1 MNIHLVIQRTFSG
14 LTTEYGNDDNSIK
27 QLDSNLFFTDERS
40 TVSQLTDAPIFSL
53 ARNEQWI
60 CYSVIRKTLDRE
72 RRSGFYAV
80 RLLVRASHYL
90 TNIKKC
96 LEAIANK
103 YAQDIEN
110 KTPVLDYSS
119 LLKQIDEKAVKEKE
133 TSYTVVKDS
142 TKKTNFY
149 YIDTAV
155 SSESIEN
162 LFNKDKRSELIEKL
176 YIFTKEVRNEYL
188 EQFQLKPI
196 AQIGLGVQEW
206 QINDPDHDIQGLW
219 VAQNSIARDSKA
231 VLAIE
236 GSQLSFQLPNQEK
249 RILTGDTL
257 TVRKVTI
264 NDPEEAISSVKI
276 NNYAIKG
283 KGTFNL
289 YGLASDTFYYTFKN
303 GEERQV
309 PNDQNEITT
318 RKLTVKN
325 PDGVLAHFWIG
336 GKEIPIPSKKEFKV
350 YGLISEQWQYSC
362 THENGKKEI
371 KKAEK
376 ELVVKQPPK
385 EKPKPVANTGEDK
398 EVAWEEVII
407 FSLLFLLLG
416 CIVGYLY
423 NDYSYDAKTEILDN
437 ELKKLEN
444 ELKKLE
450 NEVNKNEKGKAA
462 PEKVSNTN
470 SSAYIVTTDTQSA
483 TITLT
488 IK

>member
-40 TVSQLTDAPIFSL
+40 TVSQLTDASIFSL

-80 RLLVRASHYL
+80 RLLVPASHYL

-96 LEAIANK
+96 LEAVANK

-119 LLKQIDEKAVKEKE
+119 LLRQIDEKAIKEKE
-133 TSYTVVKDS
+133 NLYAVVNDS
-142 TKKTNFY
+142 AKRTKY
-149 YIDTAV
+149 YHIDTAV
-155 SSESIEN
+155 SSESIES
-162 LFNKDKRSELIEKL
+162 LFNNDKRSELIEKL

-196 AQIGLGVQEW
+196 AQIRFQEW
-206 QINDPDHDIQGLW
+206 QIDDPHHYIRGLW
-219 VAQNSIARDSKA
+219 VAQNSIARNSKA
-231 VLAIE
+231 VLTIE
-236 GSQLSFQLPNQEK
+236 GKQLSFQLPNQEK
-249 RILTGDTL
+249 RILMGNTL

-264 NDPEEAISSVKI
+264 NDPEEVISSVRV

-283 KGTFNL
+283 KGIFYL
-289 YGLASDTFYYTFKN
+289 YGLASDTFYYTLKN

-309 PNDQNEITT
+309 PNDQNELTT

-325 PDGVLAHFWIG
+325 PDGALAHFWID
-336 GKEIPIPSKKEFKV
+336 GKERPIPSKKEFKV
-350 YGLISEQWQYSC
+350 YGLVSEQWQYSC
-362 THENGKKEI
+362 TYEKDKKEI
-371 KKAEK
+371 DKAEK
-376 ELVVKQPPK
+376 ELVVKLPPK
-385 EKPKPVANTGEDK
+385 EKPKPAPNTGEDK
-398 EVAWEEVII
+398 EFSWEEVII

-416 CIVGYLY
+416 GIAGYFY
-423 NDYSYDAKTEILDN
+423 NNYRYNAKTEILDN
-437 ELKKLEN
+437 EKKEIN
-444 ELKKLE
+444 DK
-450 NEVNKNEKGKAA
+450 VNKSNGKITFL
-462 PEKVSNTN
+462 KSISGTK
-470 SSAYIVTTDTQSA
+470 SITTDTQSA
-483 TITLT
+483 TTNST
-488 IK
+488 K

>member
-53 ARNEQWI
+53 AKNEQWT

-80 RLLVRASHYL
+80 RLLVPASHYL

-96 LEAIANK
+96 LEAVANK

-110 KTPVLDYSS
+110 KTSVLDYSS
-119 LLKQIDEKAVKEKE
+119 LLRQIDEKAVKEKE
-133 TSYTVVKDS
+133 NSYAIVNDS
-142 TKKTNFY
+142 AKRTKY
-149 YIDTAV
+149 YHIDTAV
-155 SSESIEN
+155 SSESIES
-162 LFNKDKRSELIEKL
+162 LFNNDKRSELIEKL

-196 AQIGLGVQEW
+196 AQIGFQEW
-206 QINDPDHDIQGLW
+206 KIDDPHHYIQGLW
-219 VAQNSIARDSKA
+219 VAQNSIARNSKV

-249 RILTGDTL
+249 RILTGNTL

-264 NDPEEAISSVKI
+264 NDPGEAISSVKV
-276 NNYAIKG
+276 NNYVIKG
-283 KGTFNL
+283 KGIFSL
-289 YGLASDTFYYTFKN
+289 YGLDSDTFYYTLKN

-309 PNDQNEITT
+309 LNDQNELTT

-325 PDGVLAHFWIG
+325 PDGALTHFWID
-336 GKEIPIPSKKEFKV
+336 GKERPIPSKKEYKE

-362 THENGKKEI
+362 NYENGKKEI
-371 KKAEK
+371 DKAKK

-385 EKPKPVANTGEDK
+385 EKPKSAQSTGGNE
-398 EVAWEEVII
+398 EISWEEVII
-407 FSLLFLLLG
+407 FGSLFLLLG
-416 CIVGYLY
+416 GIAGYFY
-423 NDYSYDAKTEILDN
+423 NNYRYKALDN

-444 ELKKLE
+444 G
-450 NEVNKNEKGKAA
+450 VNKNENGKAT

-470 SSAYIVTTDTQSA
+470 SSTYTVTTDTQSV
-483 TITLT
+483 TQNP
-488 IK
+488 

>member
-53 ARNEQWI
+53 AKNEQWT
-60 CYSVIRKTLDRE
+60 CYSLIRKTLDRE

-80 RLLVRASHYL
+80 RLLVPAQYTL

-96 LEAIANK
+96 LEAVANK

-119 LLKQIDEKAVKEKE
+119 LLRQIEEKAVKEKE
-133 TSYTVVKDS
+133 NLYVVVNDS
-142 TKKTNFY
+142 AKRTKY
-149 YIDTAV
+149 YHIDTAV

-162 LFNKDKRSELIEKL
+162 LFNNDKRSELIEKL

-196 AQIGLGVQEW
+196 AQIRFQEW
-206 QINDPDHDIQGLW
+206 HINDPHHYIKGLW
-219 VAQNSIARDSKA
+219 VAQNSIARNSRA

-236 GSQLSFQLPNQEK
+236 GSQLSFQLRNQEK
-249 RILTGDTL
+249 RILTGNTL

-264 NDPEEAISSVKI
+264 NDPEEAISSVKV
-276 NNYAIKG
+276 NNCVIKG
-283 KGTFNL
+283 KGIFSL
-289 YGLASDTFYYTFKN
+289 YGLDSDTFYYTLKN

-309 PNDQNEITT
+309 LNDQNELTT

-325 PDGVLAHFWIG
+325 PDGALTHFWID
-336 GKEIPIPSKKEFKV
+336 GKERPIPSKKEFKV

-362 THENGKKEI
+362 TYEKDKKEI
-371 KKAEK
+371 DKAEK
-376 ELVVKQPPK
+376 ELVVKLPPK
-385 EKPKPVANTGEDK
+385 EKPKPAPNTGEDK
-398 EVAWEEVII
+398 EVSWEEVII

-416 CIVGYLY
+416 GIAGYFY
-423 NDYSYDAKTEILDN
+423 NNYRYNAKTEILDN
-437 ELKKLEN
+437 EKKEIN
-444 ELKKLE
+444 DK
-450 NEVNKNEKGKAA
+450 VNK
-462 PEKVSNTN
+462 SNGEIT
-470 SSAYIVTTDTQSA
+470 SLKSISGTKSITTDTQSA
-483 TITLT
+483 TTNPT
-488 IK
+488 K

>member
-53 ARNEQWI
+53 ARNEQWT

-72 RRSGFYAV
+72 RRAGFYAV
-80 RLLVRASHYL
+80 RLLVPASHYL

-96 LEAIANK
+96 LEAVANK

-110 KTPVLDYSS
+110 KTSVLDYSS
-119 LLKQIDEKAVKEKE
+119 LLRQIDEKAVKEKE
-133 TSYTVVKDS
+133 TPYTVVKDS

-155 SSESIEN
+155 SSESIEK
-162 LFNKDKRSELIEKL
+162 LFNDDKRSELIEKL

-188 EQFQLKPI
+188 EQFQLKHI
-196 AQIGLGVQEW
+196 AQIGFQEW
-206 QINDPDHDIQGLW
+206 KIDDPDHYIKGLW
-219 VAQNSIARDSKA
+219 VAQNPIARNSRA

-249 RILTGDTL
+249 RILTGNTL

-264 NDPEEAISSVKI
+264 NDPEEAISSVRV

-283 KGTFNL
+283 KDL
-289 YGLASDTFYYTFKN
+289 YGLDSDTFYYTFKN

-309 PNDQNEITT
+309 LNDQNELTT

-325 PDGVLAHFWIG
+325 PDGALAHFWVDD
-336 GKEIPIPSKKEFKV
+336 KERPIPSKKEFKV
-350 YGLISEQWQYSC
+350 YGLTSERWQYSC
-362 THENGKKEI
+362 NYENGKKEI
-371 KKAEK
+371 DKTEK

-385 EKPKPVANTGEDK
+385 EKPKPAQSTGGNE
-398 EVAWEEVII
+398 EISWEEVII

-416 CIVGYLY
+416 GMSGYFY
-423 NDYSYDAKTEILDN
+423 NNYRYNAKTEILDN
-437 ELKKLEN
+437 EKKEIN
-444 ELKKLE
+444 DK
-450 NEVNKNEKGKAA
+450 VNKSNGKITFL
-462 PEKVSNTN
+462 KSISGTK
-470 SSAYIVTTDTQSA
+470 SITTDTQSA
-483 TITLT
+483 TTNST
-488 IK
+488 K

>member
-53 ARNEQWI
+53 AKNEQWT
-60 CYSVIRKTLDRE
+60 CYSLIRKTLDRE

-80 RLLVRASHYL
+80 RLLVPAQYTL

-96 LEAIANK
+96 LEAVANK

-119 LLKQIDEKAVKEKE
+119 LLRQIDEKAVKEKE
-133 TSYTVVKDS
+133 NLYAVVNDS
-142 TKKTNFY
+142 TKRTKY
-149 YIDTAV
+149 YRIDTAV

-162 LFNKDKRSELIEKL
+162 LFNNDKRSELIEKL

-196 AQIGLGVQEW
+196 AQIRFQEW
-206 QINDPDHDIQGLW
+206 HINDPQHYIQGLW
-219 VAQNSIARDSKA
+219 VAQNPIAGNSK
-231 VLAIE
+231 VILAIE
-236 GSQLSFQLPNQEK
+236 GKQLSFQLRNQEK
-249 RILTGDTL
+249 RILMGNTL

-264 NDPEEAISSVKI
+264 NDPEEAISSVRV

-283 KGTFNL
+283 KGTFYL
-289 YGLASDTFYYTFKN
+289 YGLASDTFYYTLKN
-303 GEERQV
+303 AEERQV
-309 PNDQNEITT
+309 LNDQNELTT

-325 PDGVLAHFWIG
+325 PDGALTHFWID
-336 GKEIPIPSKKEFKV
+336 GKERPIPSKKEFKV

-362 THENGKKEI
+362 TYEKDKKEI
-371 KKAEK
+371 DKAEK
-376 ELVVKQPPK
+376 ELLVKLPPK
-385 EKPKPVANTGEDK
+385 EKPKPALNTGEDK
-398 EVAWEEVII
+398 KVSWEEVII

-416 CIVGYLY
+416 VIAGYFY
-423 NDYSYDAKTEILDN
+423 NNYRYNAKTEILDN
-437 ELKKLEN
+437 EKKEIN
-444 ELKKLE
+444 DK
-450 NEVNKNEKGKAA
+450 VNK
-462 PEKVSNTN
+462 SNGEIT
-470 SSAYIVTTDTQSA
+470 SLKSISGTKSITTDTQSA
-483 TITLT
+483 TTNPT
-488 IK
+488 K

>member
-53 ARNEQWI
+53 AKNEQWT
-60 CYSVIRKTLDRE
+60 CYSLIRKTLDRE

-80 RLLVRASHYL
+80 RLLVPAQYTL

-96 LEAIANK
+96 LEAVANK

-110 KTPVLDYSS
+110 KTPMLDYSS
-119 LLKQIDEKAVKEKE
+119 LLRQIEEKAVKEKE
-133 TSYTVVKDS
+133 NLYAVVNDS
-142 TKKTNFY
+142 TKRTKY
-149 YIDTAV
+149 YHIDTAV

-162 LFNKDKRSELIEKL
+162 LFNNDKRSELIEKL

-196 AQIGLGVQEW
+196 AQIGFQEW
-206 QINDPDHDIQGLW
+206 KIDDPDHYIEGLW
-219 VAQNSIARDSKA
+219 VAQSPIARNSRA

-236 GSQLSFQLPNQEK
+236 GSQLSFQLRNQEK
-249 RILTGDTL
+249 RILTGNTL

-264 NDPEEAISSVKI
+264 NDPEEAISSVKV
-276 NNYAIKG
+276 NNCVIKG
-283 KGTFNL
+283 KGIFSL
-289 YGLASDTFYYTFKN
+289 YGLDSDTFYYTLKN

-309 PNDQNEITT
+309 LNELTT

-325 PDGVLAHFWIG
+325 PDGALTHFWID
-336 GKEIPIPSKKEFKV
+336 GKERPIPSKKEFKV

-362 THENGKKEI
+362 TYEKDKKEI
-371 KKAEK
+371 DKAEK
-376 ELVVKQPPK
+376 ELVVKLPPK
-385 EKPKPVANTGEDK
+385 EKPKPAPNTGEDK
-398 EVAWEEVII
+398 EVSWEEVII

-416 CIVGYLY
+416 GIAGYFY
-423 NDYSYDAKTEILDN
+423 NNYRYNAKTEILDN
-437 ELKKLEN
+437 EKKEIN
-444 ELKKLE
+444 DK
-450 NEVNKNEKGKAA
+450 VNK
-462 PEKVSNTN
+462 SNGEIT
-470 SSAYIVTTDTQSA
+470 SLKSISGTKSITTDTQSA
-483 TITLT
+483 TTNPT
-488 IK
+488 K

>member
-80 RLLVRASHYL
+80 RLLVPASHYL

-96 LEAIANK
+96 LEAVANK

-119 LLKQIDEKAVKEKE
+119 LLRQIDEKAIKEKE
-133 TSYTVVKDS
+133 NLYAVVNDS
-142 TKKTNFY
+142 AKRTKY
-149 YIDTAV
+149 YHIDTAV
-155 SSESIEN
+155 SSESIES
-162 LFNKDKRSELIEKL
+162 LFNNDKRSELIEKL

-196 AQIGLGVQEW
+196 AQIRFQEW
-206 QINDPDHDIQGLW
+206 QIDDPHHYIRGLW
-219 VAQNSIARDSKA
+219 VAQNSIARNSKA
-231 VLAIE
+231 VLTIE
-236 GSQLSFQLPNQEK
+236 GKQLSFQLPNQEK
-249 RILTGDTL
+249 RILMGNTL

-264 NDPEEAISSVKI
+264 NDPEEVISSVRV

-283 KGTFNL
+283 KGIFYL
-289 YGLASDTFYYTFKN
+289 YGLASDTFYYTLKN

-309 PNDQNEITT
+309 PNDQNELTT

-325 PDGVLAHFWIG
+325 PDGALAHFWID
-336 GKEIPIPSKKEFKV
+336 GKERPIPSKKEFKV
-350 YGLISEQWQYSC
+350 YGLVSEQWQYSC
-362 THENGKKEI
+362 TYEKDKKEI
-371 KKAEK
+371 DKAEK
-376 ELVVKQPPK
+376 ELVVKLPPK
-385 EKPKPVANTGEDK
+385 EKPKPAPNTGEDK
-398 EVAWEEVII
+398 EFSWEEVII

-416 CIVGYLY
+416 GIAGYFY
-423 NDYSYDAKTEILDN
+423 NNYRYNAKTEILDN
-437 ELKKLEN
+437 EKKEIN
-444 ELKKLE
+444 DK
-450 NEVNKNEKGKAA
+450 VNKSNGKITFL
-462 PEKVSNTN
+462 KSISGTK
-470 SSAYIVTTDTQSA
+470 SITTDTQSA
-483 TITLT
+483 TTNST
-488 IK
+488 K

>member
-53 ARNEQWI
+53 AKNEQWT

-72 RRSGFYAV
+72 RRAGFYAV
-80 RLLVRASHYL
+80 RLLVPASHYL

-96 LEAIANK
+96 LEAVANK

-119 LLKQIDEKAVKEKE
+119 LLRQIDEKAVKEKE
-133 TSYTVVKDS
+133 NLYAVVNDS
-142 TKKTNFY
+142 TKRTKY
-149 YIDTAV
+149 YHIDTAV

-162 LFNKDKRSELIEKL
+162 LFNNDKRSELIEKL

-196 AQIGLGVQEW
+196 AQIRFQEW
-206 QINDPDHDIQGLW
+206 HINDPHHSIQELW
-219 VAQNSIARDSKA
+219 VAQNSIACNSKV

-236 GSQLSFQLPNQEK
+236 GKQLSFQLPNQEK
-249 RILTGDTL
+249 RILMGNTL

-264 NDPEEAISSVKI
+264 NDPEEAISSVRV

-289 YGLASDTFYYTFKN
+289 YGLASDAFYYTLKN
-303 GEERQV
+303 AEERQV
-309 PNDQNEITT
+309 LNDQNELTT

-325 PDGVLAHFWIG
+325 PDGALTHFWID
-336 GKEIPIPSKKEFKV
+336 GKERPIPSKKEFKV

-362 THENGKKEI
+362 TCENGKKEI
-371 KKAEK
+371 DKAKK
-376 ELVVKQPPK
+376 ELVVKLPPK
-385 EKPKPVANTGEDK
+385 EKPKPAPNTGEDK
-398 EVAWEEVII
+398 EFSWEEVII

-416 CIVGYLY
+416 GIAGYFY
-423 NDYSYDAKTEILDN
+423 NNYRYNAKTEILDN
-437 ELKKLEN
+437 EKKEIN
-444 ELKKLE
+444 DK
-450 NEVNKNEKGKAA
+450 VNK
-462 PEKVSNTN
+462 SNGEITFLK
-470 SSAYIVTTDTQSA
+470 SISGTKSITTDTQSA
-483 TITLT
+483 TTNPT
-488 IK
+488 K

>member
-53 ARNEQWI
+53 AKNEQWT
-60 CYSVIRKTLDRE
+60 CYSLIRKTLDRE

-80 RLLVRASHYL
+80 RLLVPAQYTL

-96 LEAIANK
+96 LEAVANK

-119 LLKQIDEKAVKEKE
+119 LLRQIDEKAVKEKE
-133 TSYTVVKDS
+133 NLYAVVNDS
-142 TKKTNFY
+142 TKRTKY
-149 YIDTAV
+149 YHIDTAV
-155 SSESIEN
+155 SSESIES
-162 LFNKDKRSELIEKL
+162 LFNNDKRSELIEKL

-196 AQIGLGVQEW
+196 AQIGFQEW
-206 QINDPDHDIQGLW
+206 KIDDPDHYIEGLW
-219 VAQNSIARDSKA
+219 VAQNPIARNSRA

-236 GSQLSFQLPNQEK
+236 GSQLSFQLRNQEK
-249 RILTGDTL
+249 RILTGNTL

-264 NDPEEAISSVKI
+264 NDPEEAISSVKV
-276 NNYAIKG
+276 NNCVIKG
-283 KGTFNL
+283 KGIFSL
-289 YGLASDTFYYTFKN
+289 YGLDSDTFYYTLKN

-309 PNDQNEITT
+309 LNDQNELTT

-325 PDGVLAHFWIG
+325 PDGALAHFWID
-336 GKEIPIPSKKEFKV
+336 GKESPIPSKKEFKV

-362 THENGKKEI
+362 TYEKDKKEI
-371 KKAEK
+371 GKAEK
-376 ELVVKQPPK
+376 ELVVKLPPK
-385 EKPKPVANTGEDK
+385 EKPKPAPNTGEDK
-398 EVAWEEVII
+398 EVSWEEVII

-416 CIVGYLY
+416 GIAGYFY
-423 NDYSYDAKTEILDN
+423 NNYRYNAKTEILDN
-437 ELKKLEN
+437 EKKEIN
-444 ELKKLE
+444 DK
-450 NEVNKNEKGKAA
+450 VNK
-462 PEKVSNTN
+462 SNGEITFLK
-470 SSAYIVTTDTQSA
+470 SISGTKSITTDTQSA
-483 TITLT
+483 TTNST
-488 IK
+488 K

>member
-27 QLDSNLFFTDERS
+27 QLDSDLFFTDERS

-53 ARNEQWI
+53 AKNEQWT

-72 RRSGFYAV
+72 RRAGFYAV
-80 RLLVRASHYL
+80 RLLVPASHYL

-96 LEAIANK
+96 LEAVANK

-119 LLKQIDEKAVKEKE
+119 LLRQIDEKAVKEKE
-133 TSYTVVKDS
+133 NLYAVVNDS
-142 TKKTNFY
+142 TKRTKY
-149 YIDTAV
+149 YHIDTAV

-162 LFNKDKRSELIEKL
+162 LFNNDKRSELIEKL

-196 AQIGLGVQEW
+196 AQIRFQEW
-206 QINDPDHDIQGLW
+206 HINDPHHSIQELW
-219 VAQNSIARDSKA
+219 VAQNSIACNSKV

-236 GSQLSFQLPNQEK
+236 GKQLSFQLPNQEK
-249 RILTGDTL
+249 RILMGNTL

-264 NDPEEAISSVKI
+264 NDPEEAISSVRV

-289 YGLASDTFYYTFKN
+289 YGLASDAFYYTLKN
-303 GEERQV
+303 AEERQV
-309 PNDQNEITT
+309 LNDQNELTT

-325 PDGVLAHFWIG
+325 PDGALTHFWID
-336 GKEIPIPSKKEFKV
+336 GKERPIPSKKEFKV

-362 THENGKKEI
+362 TCENGKKEI
-371 KKAEK
+371 DKAKK
-376 ELVVKQPPK
+376 ELVVKLPPK
-385 EKPKPVANTGEDK
+385 EKPKPAPNTGEDK
-398 EVAWEEVII
+398 EFSWEEVII

-416 CIVGYLY
+416 GIAGYFY
-423 NDYSYDAKTEILDN
+423 NNYRYNAKTEILDN
-437 ELKKLEN
+437 EKKEIN
-444 ELKKLE
+444 DK
-450 NEVNKNEKGKAA
+450 VNK
-462 PEKVSNTN
+462 SNGEITFLK
-470 SSAYIVTTDTQSA
+470 SISGTKSITTDTQSA
-483 TITLT
+483 TTNPT
-488 IK
+488 K

>member
-53 ARNEQWI
+53 AKNEQWT
-60 CYSVIRKTLDRE
+60 CYSLIRKTLDRE

-80 RLLVRASHYL
+80 RLLVPAQYTL

-96 LEAIANK
+96 LEAVANK

-110 KTPVLDYSS
+110 KTPMLDYSS
-119 LLKQIDEKAVKEKE
+119 LLRQIEEKAVKEKE
-133 TSYTVVKDS
+133 NLYAVVNDS
-142 TKKTNFY
+142 TKRTKY
-149 YIDTAV
+149 YHIDTAV

-162 LFNKDKRSELIEKL
+162 LFNNDKRSELIEKL

-196 AQIGLGVQEW
+196 AQIGFQEW
-206 QINDPDHDIQGLW
+206 KIDDPDHYIEGLW
-219 VAQNSIARDSKA
+219 VAQSPIARNSRA

-236 GSQLSFQLPNQEK
+236 GSQLSFQLRNQEK
-249 RILTGDTL
+249 RILTGNTL

-264 NDPEEAISSVKI
+264 NDPEEAISSVKV
-276 NNYAIKG
+276 NNCVIKG
-283 KGTFNL
+283 KGIFSL
-289 YGLASDTFYYTFKN
+289 YGLDSDTFYYTLKN

-309 PNDQNEITT
+309 LNDQNELTT

-325 PDGVLAHFWIG
+325 PDGALTHFWID
-336 GKEIPIPSKKEFKV
+336 GKERPIPSKKEFKV

-362 THENGKKEI
+362 TYEKDKKEI
-371 KKAEK
+371 DKAEK
-376 ELVVKQPPK
+376 ELVVKLPPK
-385 EKPKPVANTGEDK
+385 EKPKPAPNTGEDK
-398 EVAWEEVII
+398 EVSWEEVII

-416 CIVGYLY
+416 GIAGYFY
-423 NDYSYDAKTEILDN
+423 NNYRYNAKTEILDN
-437 ELKKLEN
+437 EKKEIN
-444 ELKKLE
+444 DK
-450 NEVNKNEKGKAA
+450 VNK
-462 PEKVSNTN
+462 SNGEIT
-470 SSAYIVTTDTQSA
+470 SLKSISGIKSITTDTQSA
-483 TITLT
+483 TTNPT
-488 IK
+488 K

>member
-53 ARNEQWI
+53 AKNEQWT
-60 CYSVIRKTLDRE
+60 CYSLIRKTLDRE

-80 RLLVRASHYL
+80 RLLVPAQYTL

-96 LEAIANK
+96 LEAVANK

-110 KTPVLDYSS
+110 KTPMLDYSS
-119 LLKQIDEKAVKEKE
+119 LLRQIEEKAVKEKE
-133 TSYTVVKDS
+133 NLYVVVNDS
-142 TKKTNFY
+142 AKRTKY
-149 YIDTAV
+149 YHIDTAV

-162 LFNKDKRSELIEKL
+162 LFNNDKRSELIEKL

-196 AQIGLGVQEW
+196 AQIRFQEW
-206 QINDPDHDIQGLW
+206 HINDPHHSIQGLW
-219 VAQNSIARDSKA
+219 VAQNSIALNSKV

-236 GSQLSFQLPNQEK
+236 GKQLSFQLPNQEK
-249 RILTGDTL
+249 RILMGNTL

-264 NDPEEAISSVKI
+264 NDPEEAISSVKV
-276 NNYAIKG
+276 NNCVIKG
-283 KGTFNL
+283 KGIFSL
-289 YGLASDTFYYTFKN
+289 YGLDSDTFYYTLKN

-309 PNDQNEITT
+309 LNDQNELTT

-325 PDGVLAHFWIG
+325 PDGALTHFWID
-336 GKEIPIPSKKEFKV
+336 GKERPIPSKKEFKV

-362 THENGKKEI
+362 TYEKDKKEI
-371 KKAEK
+371 DKAEK
-376 ELVVKQPPK
+376 ELLVKLPPK
-385 EKPKPVANTGEDK
+385 EKPKPAPNTGEDK
-398 EVAWEEVII
+398 EFSWEEVII

-416 CIVGYLY
+416 VIAGYFY
-423 NDYSYDAKTEILDN
+423 NNYRYNAKTEILDN
-437 ELKKLEN
+437 EKKEIN
-444 ELKKLE
+444 DK
-450 NEVNKNEKGKAA
+450 VNK
-462 PEKVSNTN
+462 SNGEIT
-470 SSAYIVTTDTQSA
+470 SLKSISGTKSITTDTQSA
-483 TITLT
+483 TTNPT
-488 IK
+488 K

>member
-53 ARNEQWI
+53 AKNEQWT
-60 CYSVIRKTLDRE
+60 CYSLIRKTLDRE

-80 RLLVRASHYL
+80 RLLVPAQYTL

-96 LEAIANK
+96 LEAVANK

-119 LLKQIDEKAVKEKE
+119 LLRQIEEKAVKEKE
-133 TSYTVVKDS
+133 NLYAVVNDS
-142 TKKTNFY
+142 TKRTKY
-149 YIDTAV
+149 YHIDTAV

-162 LFNKDKRSELIEKL
+162 LFNNDKRSELIEKL

-196 AQIGLGVQEW
+196 AQIRFQEW
-206 QINDPDHDIQGLW
+206 HINDPQHYIQGLW
-219 VAQNSIARDSKA
+219 VAQNPIARNSKV

-236 GSQLSFQLPNQEK
+236 GKQLSFQLRNQEK
-249 RILTGDTL
+249 RILMGNTL

-264 NDPEEAISSVKI
+264 NDPEEAISSVRV

-283 KGTFNL
+283 KGTFYL
-289 YGLASDTFYYTFKN
+289 YGLASDTFYYTLKN
-303 GEERQV
+303 VEERQV
-309 PNDQNEITT
+309 LNDQNELTT

-325 PDGVLAHFWIG
+325 PDGALAHFWID
-336 GKEIPIPSKKEFKV
+336 GKESPIPSKKEFKV

-362 THENGKKEI
+362 TYEKDKKEI
-371 KKAEK
+371 DKAEK
-376 ELVVKQPPK
+376 ELLVKLPPK
-385 EKPKPVANTGEDK
+385 EKPKPAPNTGEDK
-398 EVAWEEVII
+398 EFSWEEVII

-416 CIVGYLY
+416 GIAGYFY
-423 NDYSYDAKTEILDN
+423 NNYRYNAKTEILDN
-437 ELKKLEN
+437 EKKEIN
-444 ELKKLE
+444 DK
-450 NEVNKNEKGKAA
+450 VNK
-462 PEKVSNTN
+462 SNGEIT
-470 SSAYIVTTDTQSA
+470 SFKSISGTKSITTDTQSA
-483 TITLT
+483 TTNPT
-488 IK
+488 K

>member
-80 RLLVRASHYL
+80 RLLVPASHYL

-96 LEAIANK
+96 LEAVANK

-119 LLKQIDEKAVKEKE
+119 LLRQIDEKAIKEKE
-133 TSYTVVKDS
+133 NLYAVVNDS
-142 TKKTNFY
+142 AKRTKY
-149 YIDTAV
+149 YHIDTAV
-155 SSESIEN
+155 SSESIES
-162 LFNKDKRSELIEKL
+162 LFNNDKRSELIEKL

-196 AQIGLGVQEW
+196 AQIRFQEW
-206 QINDPDHDIQGLW
+206 QIDDPHHYIRGLW
-219 VAQNSIARDSKA
+219 VAQNSIARNSKA
-231 VLAIE
+231 VLTIE
-236 GSQLSFQLPNQEK
+236 GKQLSFQLPNQEK
-249 RILTGDTL
+249 RILMGNTL

-264 NDPEEAISSVKI
+264 NDPEEVISSVRV

-283 KGTFNL
+283 KGIFYL
-289 YGLASDTFYYTFKN
+289 YGLASDTFYYTLKN

-309 PNDQNEITT
+309 PNDQNELTT

-325 PDGVLAHFWIG
+325 PDGALTHFWID
-336 GKEIPIPSKKEFKV
+336 GKERPIPSKKEFKV

-362 THENGKKEI
+362 TYEKDKKEI
-371 KKAEK
+371 DKAEK
-376 ELVVKQPPK
+376 ELVVKLPPK
-385 EKPKPVANTGEDK
+385 EKPKPAPNTGEDK
-398 EVAWEEVII
+398 EVSWEEVII

-416 CIVGYLY
+416 GIAGYFY
-423 NDYSYDAKTEILDN
+423 NNYRYNAKTEILDN
-437 ELKKLEN
+437 EKKEIN
-444 ELKKLE
+444 DK
-450 NEVNKNEKGKAA
+450 VNKSNGKITFL
-462 PEKVSNTN
+462 KSISGTK
-470 SSAYIVTTDTQSA
+470 SITTDTQSA
-483 TITLT
+483 TTNST
-488 IK
+488 K

>member
-27 QLDSNLFFTDERS
+27 QLDSDLFFTDERS

-53 ARNEQWI
+53 AKNEQWT

-72 RRSGFYAV
+72 RRAGFYAV
-80 RLLVRASHYL
+80 RLLVPASHYL

-96 LEAIANK
+96 LEAVANK

-119 LLKQIDEKAVKEKE
+119 LLRQIDEKAVKEKE
-133 TSYTVVKDS
+133 NLYAVVNDS
-142 TKKTNFY
+142 TKRTKY
-149 YIDTAV
+149 YHIDTAV

-162 LFNKDKRSELIEKL
+162 LFNNDKRSELIEKL

-196 AQIGLGVQEW
+196 AQIRFQEW
-206 QINDPDHDIQGLW
+206 HINDPHHSIQGLW
-219 VAQNSIARDSKA
+219 VAQNSIACNSKV

-236 GSQLSFQLPNQEK
+236 GKQLSFQLPNQEK
-249 RILTGDTL
+249 RILMGNTL

-264 NDPEEAISSVKI
+264 NDPEEAISSVRV

-283 KGTFNL
+283 KGTFYL
-289 YGLASDTFYYTFKN
+289 YGLASDTFYYTLKN

-309 PNDQNEITT
+309 PNDQNELTT

-325 PDGVLAHFWIG
+325 PDGALAHFWID
-336 GKEIPIPSKKEFKV
+336 GKESPIPSKKEFKV

-362 THENGKKEI
+362 TYEKDKKEI
-371 KKAEK
+371 DKAEK

-385 EKPKPVANTGEDK
+385 ENPKPAQSTGGNE
-398 EVAWEEVII
+398 EISWEEVII

-416 CIVGYLY
+416 GITGYFY
-423 NDYSYDAKTEILDN
+423 NNYRYNPKTEILDN
-437 ELKKLEN
+437 EKKEIN
-444 ELKKLE
+444 D
-450 NEVNKNEKGKAA
+450 EVNK
-462 PEKVSNTN
+462 SNGEITFLK
-470 SSAYIVTTDTQSA
+470 SISGTKSITTDTQSA
-483 TITLT
+483 TINPT
-488 IK
+488 K

>member
-53 ARNEQWI
+53 AKNEQWT

-80 RLLVRASHYL
+80 RLLVPASHYL

-96 LEAIANK
+96 LEAVANK

-110 KTPVLDYSS
+110 KTSVLDYSS
-119 LLKQIDEKAVKEKE
+119 LLRQIDEKAVKEKE
-133 TSYTVVKDS
+133 ISYTVVKDS

-155 SSESIEN
+155 SSESIES
-162 LFNKDKRSELIEKL
+162 LFNNDKRSELIEKL

-196 AQIGLGVQEW
+196 AQIRFQEW
-206 QINDPDHDIQGLW
+206 QIDDPHHYIRGLW
-219 VAQNSIARDSKA
+219 VAQNSIARNSKA
-231 VLAIE
+231 VLTIE
-236 GSQLSFQLPNQEK
+236 GKQLSFQLPNQEK
-249 RILTGDTL
+249 RILMGNTL

-264 NDPEEAISSVKI
+264 NDPEEVISSVRV

-283 KGTFNL
+283 KGIFYL
-289 YGLASDTFYYTFKN
+289 YGLASDTFYYTLKN

-309 PNDQNEITT
+309 PNDQNELTT

-325 PDGVLAHFWIG
+325 PDGALAHFWID
-336 GKEIPIPSKKEFKV
+336 GKERPIPSKKEFKV
-350 YGLISEQWQYSC
+350 YGLVSEQWQYSC
-362 THENGKKEI
+362 TYEKDKKEI
-371 KKAEK
+371 DKAEK
-376 ELVVKQPPK
+376 ELVVKLPPK
-385 EKPKPVANTGEDK
+385 EKPKPAPNTGEDK
-398 EVAWEEVII
+398 EFSWEEVII

-416 CIVGYLY
+416 GIAGYFY
-423 NDYSYDAKTEILDN
+423 NNYRYNAKTEILDN
-437 ELKKLEN
+437 EKKEIN
-444 ELKKLE
+444 DK
-450 NEVNKNEKGKAA
+450 VNKSNGKITFL
-462 PEKVSNTN
+462 KSISGTK
-470 SSAYIVTTDTQSA
+470 SITTDTQSA
-483 TITLT
+483 TTNST
-488 IK
+488 K

>member
-53 ARNEQWI
+53 AKNEQWT

-72 RRSGFYAV
+72 RRAGFYAV
-80 RLLVRASHYL
+80 RLLVPASHYL

-96 LEAIANK
+96 LEAVANK

-119 LLKQIDEKAVKEKE
+119 LLRQIDEKAVKEKE
-133 TSYTVVKDS
+133 NLYAVVNDS
-142 TKKTNFY
+142 TKRTKY
-149 YIDTAV
+149 YHIDTAV

-162 LFNKDKRSELIEKL
+162 LFNNDKRSELIEKL

-196 AQIGLGVQEW
+196 AQIRFQEW
-206 QINDPDHDIQGLW
+206 QIDDPHHYIQGLW
-219 VAQNSIARDSKA
+219 VAQNSIARNSKTL
-231 VLAIE
+231 LAIE
-236 GSQLSFQLPNQEK
+236 GKQLSFQLPNQEK
-249 RILTGDTL
+249 RILMGNTL

-264 NDPEEAISSVKI
+264 NDPEEVISSVRVNK
-276 NNYAIKG
+276 YAIKG
-283 KGTFNL
+283 KGIFYL
-289 YGLASDTFYYTFKN
+289 YGLASDTFYYTLKN

-309 PNDQNEITT
+309 PNDQNELTT

-325 PDGVLAHFWIG
+325 PDGALAHFWID
-336 GKEIPIPSKKEFKV
+336 GKESPIPSKKEFKV

-362 THENGKKEI
+362 TYEKDKKEI
-371 KKAEK
+371 DKAEK
-376 ELVVKQPPK
+376 ELVVKRPPK
-385 EKPKPVANTGEDK
+385 EKPKSAPNTGEDK
-398 EVAWEEVII
+398 EFSWEEVII

-416 CIVGYLY
+416 GIAGYFY
-423 NDYSYDAKTEILDN
+423 NNYRYNAKTEILDN
-437 ELKKLEN
+437 EKKEIN
-444 ELKKLE
+444 DK
-450 NEVNKNEKGKAA
+450 VNK
-462 PEKVSNTN
+462 SNGEITFLK
-470 SSAYIVTTDTQSA
+470 SISGTKSITTDTQSA
-483 TITLT
+483 TTNST
-488 IK
+488 K

>member
-27 QLDSNLFFTDERS
+27 QLDSDLFFTDERS

-53 ARNEQWI
+53 AKNEQWT

-72 RRSGFYAV
+72 RRAGFYAV
-80 RLLVRASHYL
+80 RLLVPASHYL

-96 LEAIANK
+96 LEAVANK

-119 LLKQIDEKAVKEKE
+119 LLRQIDEKAVKEKE
-133 TSYTVVKDS
+133 NLYAVVNDS
-142 TKKTNFY
+142 TKRTKY
-149 YIDTAV
+149 YHIDTAV

-162 LFNKDKRSELIEKL
+162 LFNNDKCSELIEKL
-176 YIFTKEVRNEYL
+176 YVFTKEVRNEYL

-196 AQIGLGVQEW
+196 AQIRFQEW
-206 QINDPDHDIQGLW
+206 QIDDPHHYIQGLW
-219 VAQNSIARDSKA
+219 VAQNSIARNSKV

-236 GSQLSFQLPNQEK
+236 GKQLSFQLPNQEK
-249 RILTGDTL
+249 RILMGNTL

-264 NDPEEAISSVKI
+264 NDPEEAISSVRV

-289 YGLASDTFYYTFKN
+289 YGLASDTFYYTLKN
-303 GEERQV
+303 AEERQV
-309 PNDQNEITT
+309 LNDQNELTT

-325 PDGVLAHFWIG
+325 PDGALTHFWID
-336 GKEIPIPSKKEFKV
+336 GKERPIPSKKEFKV

-362 THENGKKEI
+362 TCENGKKEI
-371 KKAEK
+371 DKAKK
-376 ELVVKQPPK
+376 ELVVKLPPK
-385 EKPKPVANTGEDK
+385 EKPKPAQSTGEN
-398 EVAWEEVII
+398 EEISWEEVII
-407 FSLLFLLLG
+407 FGLLFLLLG
-416 CIVGYLY
+416 GIAGYFY
-423 NDYSYDAKTEILDN
+423 NNYRYNAKIEILNN

-444 ELKKLE
+444 G
-450 NEVNKNEKGKAA
+450 VNKNEKGKATS
-462 PEKVSNTN
+462 EKVSNTN
-470 SSAYIVTTDTQSA
+470 SSTDTVTTDTQSA
-483 TITLT
+483 TQ
-488 IK
+488 KP

>member
-53 ARNEQWI
+53 AKNEQWT

-80 RLLVRASHYL
+80 RLLVPASHCL
-90 TNIKKC
+90 TNVKKC
-96 LEAIANK
+96 LEAVANK

-119 LLKQIDEKAVKEKE
+119 LLRQIDEKAVKEKE
-133 TSYTVVKDS
+133 NLYAVVNDS
-142 TKKTNFY
+142 TKRTKY
-149 YIDTAV
+149 YHIDTAV

-162 LFNKDKRSELIEKL
+162 LFNNDKRSELIEKL

-196 AQIGLGVQEW
+196 AQIGFQEW
-206 QINDPDHDIQGLW
+206 KIDDPDHYIEGLW
-219 VAQNSIARDSKA
+219 VAQNPIARNSRA

-236 GSQLSFQLPNQEK
+236 GSQLSFQLRNQEK
-249 RILTGDTL
+249 RILTGNTL

-264 NDPEEAISSVKI
+264 NDPEEAISSVKV
-276 NNYAIKG
+276 NNCVIKG
-283 KGTFNL
+283 KGIFSL
-289 YGLASDTFYYTFKN
+289 YGLDSDTFYYTLKN

-309 PNDQNEITT
+309 LNDQNELTT

-325 PDGVLAHFWIG
+325 PDGALTHFWID
-336 GKEIPIPSKKEFKV
+336 GKERPIPSKKEFKV

-362 THENGKKEI
+362 TYEKDKKEI
-371 KKAEK
+371 DKAEK
-376 ELVVKQPPK
+376 ELVVKLPPK
-385 EKPKPVANTGEDK
+385 EKPKPAPNTGEDK
-398 EVAWEEVII
+398 EVSWEEVII

-416 CIVGYLY
+416 GIAGYFY
-423 NDYSYDAKTEILDN
+423 NNYRYNAKTEILDN
-437 ELKKLEN
+437 EKKEIN
-444 ELKKLE
+444 DK
-450 NEVNKNEKGKAA
+450 VNK
-462 PEKVSNTN
+462 SNGEIT
-470 SSAYIVTTDTQSA
+470 SLKSISGTKSITTDTQSA
-483 TITLT
+483 TTNPT
-488 IK
+488 K

>member
-53 ARNEQWI
+53 AKNEQWT
-60 CYSVIRKTLDRE
+60 CYSLIRKTLDRE

-80 RLLVRASHYL
+80 RLLVPAQYTL

-96 LEAIANK
+96 LEAVANK

-119 LLKQIDEKAVKEKE
+119 LLRQIEEKAVKEKE
-133 TSYTVVKDS
+133 NLYVVVNDS
-142 TKKTNFY
+142 TKRTKY
-149 YIDTAV
+149 YHIDTAV

-162 LFNKDKRSELIEKL
+162 LFNNDKRSELIEKL

-196 AQIGLGVQEW
+196 AQIRFQEW
-206 QINDPDHDIQGLW
+206 HINDPHHYIQGLW
-219 VAQNSIARDSKA
+219 VAQNSIARNSKA
-231 VLAIE
+231 VLAME
-236 GSQLSFQLPNQEK
+236 GKQLSFQLPNQEK
-249 RILTGDTL
+249 RILMGNTL

-264 NDPEEAISSVKI
+264 NDPEEAISSVRV

-289 YGLASDTFYYTFKN
+289 YGLASDTFYYTLKN
-303 GEERQV
+303 AEERQV
-309 PNDQNEITT
+309 LNDQNELTT

-325 PDGVLAHFWIG
+325 PDGALTHFWID
-336 GKEIPIPSKKEFKV
+336 GKERPIPSKKEFKV

-362 THENGKKEI
+362 TCENGKKEI
-371 KKAEK
+371 DKAKK
-376 ELVVKQPPK
+376 ELVVKLPPK
-385 EKPKPVANTGEDK
+385 EKPKPAQSTGEN
-398 EVAWEEVII
+398 EEISWEEVII
-407 FSLLFLLLG
+407 FGLLFLLLG
-416 CIVGYLY
+416 GIAGYFY
-423 NDYSYDAKTEILDN
+423 NNYRYNAKIEILNN
-437 ELKKLEN
+437 EKKEIN
-444 ELKKLE
+444 DK
-450 NEVNKNEKGKAA
+450 VNK
-462 PEKVSNTN
+462 SNGEITFLK
-470 SSAYIVTTDTQSA
+470 SISGTKSITTDTQSA
-483 TITLT
+483 TTNPT
-488 IK
+488 K

>member
-80 RLLVRASHYL
+80 RLLVPASHYL

-96 LEAIANK
+96 LEAVANK

-119 LLKQIDEKAVKEKE
+119 LLRQIDEKAIKEKE
-133 TSYTVVKDS
+133 NLYAVVDDS
-142 TKKTNFY
+142 AKRTKY
-149 YIDTAV
+149 YHIDTAV
-155 SSESIEN
+155 SSESIES
-162 LFNKDKRSELIEKL
+162 LFNNDKRSELIEKL

-196 AQIGLGVQEW
+196 AQIRFQEW
-206 QINDPDHDIQGLW
+206 QIDDPHHYIRGLW
-219 VAQNSIARDSKA
+219 VAQNSIARNSKA
-231 VLAIE
+231 VLTIE
-236 GSQLSFQLPNQEK
+236 GKQLSFQLPNQEK
-249 RILTGDTL
+249 RILMGNTL

-264 NDPEEAISSVKI
+264 NDPEEVISSVRV

-283 KGTFNL
+283 KGIFYL
-289 YGLASDTFYYTFKN
+289 YGLASDTFYYTLKN

-309 PNDQNEITT
+309 PNDQNELTT

-325 PDGVLAHFWIG
+325 PDGALAHFWID
-336 GKEIPIPSKKEFKV
+336 GKERPIPSKKEFKV
-350 YGLISEQWQYSC
+350 YGLVSEQWQYSC
-362 THENGKKEI
+362 TYEKDKKEI
-371 KKAEK
+371 DKAEK
-376 ELVVKQPPK
+376 ELVVKLPPK
-385 EKPKPVANTGEDK
+385 EKPKPAPNTGEDK
-398 EVAWEEVII
+398 EFSWEEVII

-416 CIVGYLY
+416 GIAGYFY
-423 NDYSYDAKTEILDN
+423 NNYRYNAKTEILDN
-437 ELKKLEN
+437 EKKEIN
-444 ELKKLE
+444 DK
-450 NEVNKNEKGKAA
+450 VNKSNGKITFL
-462 PEKVSNTN
+462 KSISGTK
-470 SSAYIVTTDTQSA
+470 SITTDTQSA
-483 TITLT
+483 TTNST
-488 IK
+488 K

>member
-53 ARNEQWI
+53 AKNEQWT
-60 CYSVIRKTLDRE
+60 CYSLIRKTLDRE

-80 RLLVRASHYL
+80 RLLVPAQYTL

-96 LEAIANK
+96 LEAVANK

-110 KTPVLDYSS
+110 KTPMLDYSS
-119 LLKQIDEKAVKEKE
+119 LLRQIEEKAVKEKE
-133 TSYTVVKDS
+133 NLYAVVNDS
-142 TKKTNFY
+142 TKRTKY
-149 YIDTAV
+149 YHIDTAV

-162 LFNKDKRSELIEKL
+162 LFNNDKRSELIEKL

-196 AQIGLGVQEW
+196 AQIGFQEW
-206 QINDPDHDIQGLW
+206 KIDDPDHYIEGLW
-219 VAQNSIARDSKA
+219 VAQSPIARNSRA

-236 GSQLSFQLPNQEK
+236 GSQLSFQLRNQEK
-249 RILTGDTL
+249 RILTGNTL

-264 NDPEEAISSVKI
+264 NDPEEAISSVKV
-276 NNYAIKG
+276 NNCVIKG
-283 KGTFNL
+283 KGIFSL
-289 YGLASDTFYYTFKN
+289 YGLDSDTFYYTLKN

-309 PNDQNEITT
+309 LNDQNELTT

-325 PDGVLAHFWIG
+325 PDGALTHFWID
-336 GKEIPIPSKKEFKV
+336 GKERPIPSKKEFKV

-362 THENGKKEI
+362 TYEKDKKEI
-371 KKAEK
+371 DKAEK
-376 ELVVKQPPK
+376 ELVVKLPPK
-385 EKPKPVANTGEDK
+385 EKPKPAPNTGEDK
-398 EVAWEEVII
+398 EVSWEEVII

-416 CIVGYLY
+416 GIAGYFY
-423 NDYSYDAKTEILDN
+423 NNYRYNAKTEILDN
-437 ELKKLEN
+437 EKKEIN
-444 ELKKLE
+444 DK
-450 NEVNKNEKGKAA
+450 VNK
-462 PEKVSNTN
+462 SNGEITFLK
-470 SSAYIVTTDTQSA
+470 SISGTKSITTDTQSA
-483 TITLT
+483 TTNST
-488 IK
+488 K

>member
-53 ARNEQWI
+53 AKNEQWT
-60 CYSVIRKTLDRE
+60 CYSLIRKTLDRE

-80 RLLVRASHYL
+80 RLLVPAQYTL

-96 LEAIANK
+96 LEAVANK

-110 KTPVLDYSS
+110 KTPMLDYSS
-119 LLKQIDEKAVKEKE
+119 LLRQIEEKAVKEKE
-133 TSYTVVKDS
+133 NLYAVVNDS
-142 TKKTNFY
+142 TKRTKY
-149 YIDTAV
+149 YHIDTAV

-162 LFNKDKRSELIEKL
+162 LFNNDKRSELIEKL

-196 AQIGLGVQEW
+196 AQIGFQEW
-206 QINDPDHDIQGLW
+206 KIDDPDHYIEGLW
-219 VAQNSIARDSKA
+219 VAQSPIARNSRA

-249 RILTGDTL
+249 RILTGNTL

-264 NDPEEAISSVKI
+264 NDPEEAISSVKV
-276 NNYAIKG
+276 NNCVIKG
-283 KGTFNL
+283 KGIFSL
-289 YGLASDTFYYTFKN
+289 YGLDSDTFYYTLKN

-309 PNDQNEITT
+309 LNDQNELTT

-325 PDGVLAHFWIG
+325 PDGALTHFWID
-336 GKEIPIPSKKEFKV
+336 GKERPIPSKKEFKV

-362 THENGKKEI
+362 TYEKDKKEI
-371 KKAEK
+371 DKAEK
-376 ELVVKQPPK
+376 ELVVKLPPK
-385 EKPKPVANTGEDK
+385 EKPKPAPNTGEDK
-398 EVAWEEVII
+398 EVSWEEVII

-416 CIVGYLY
+416 GIAGYFY
-423 NDYSYDAKTEILDN
+423 NNYRYNAKTEILDN
-437 ELKKLEN
+437 EKKEIN
-444 ELKKLE
+444 DK
-450 NEVNKNEKGKAA
+450 VNK
-462 PEKVSNTN
+462 SNGEIT
-470 SSAYIVTTDTQSA
+470 SLKSISGTKSITTDTQSA
-483 TITLT
+483 TTNPT
-488 IK
+488 K

>member
-53 ARNEQWI
+53 AKNEQWT

-72 RRSGFYAV
+72 RRAGFYAV
-80 RLLVRASHYL
+80 RLLVPASHYL

-96 LEAIANK
+96 LEAVANK

-119 LLKQIDEKAVKEKE
+119 LLRQIDEKAVKEKE
-133 TSYTVVKDS
+133 NLYAVVNDS
-142 TKKTNFY
+142 TKRTKY
-149 YIDTAV
+149 YHIDTAV

-162 LFNKDKRSELIEKL
+162 LFNNDKRSELIEKL
-176 YIFTKEVRNEYL
+176 YVFTKEVRNEYL

-196 AQIGLGVQEW
+196 AQIRFQEW
-206 QINDPDHDIQGLW
+206 QIDDPHHYIKELW
-219 VAQNSIARDSKA
+219 VAQNSIARNSKV

-236 GSQLSFQLPNQEK
+236 GKQLSFQLPNQEK
-249 RILTGDTL
+249 RILMGNTL

-264 NDPEEAISSVKI
+264 NDPEEAISSVRV
-276 NNYAIKG
+276 NNYAIKR

-289 YGLASDTFYYTFKN
+289 YGLASDTFYYTLKN

-309 PNDQNEITT
+309 PNDQNELTT

-325 PDGVLAHFWIG
+325 PDGALAHFWID
-336 GKEIPIPSKKEFKV
+336 GKESPIPSKKEFKV

-362 THENGKKEI
+362 TYEKDKKEI
-371 KKAEK
+371 DKAEK
-376 ELVVKQPPK
+376 ELVVKRPPK
-385 EKPKPVANTGEDK
+385 EKPKPAPNTGEDK
-398 EVAWEEVII
+398 EFSWEEVII

-416 CIVGYLY
+416 GMSGYFY
-423 NDYSYDAKTEILDN
+423 NNYRYNAKTEILDN
-437 ELKKLEN
+437 EKKEIN
-444 ELKKLE
+444 DK
-450 NEVNKNEKGKAA
+450 VNKSNGKITFL
-462 PEKVSNTN
+462 KNISGTK
-470 SSAYIVTTDTQSA
+470 SITTDTQSA
-483 TITLT
+483 TTNST
-488 IK
+488 K

>member
-53 ARNEQWI
+53 AKNEQWT
-60 CYSVIRKTLDRE
+60 CYSLIRKTLDRE

-80 RLLVRASHYL
+80 RLLVPAQYTL

-96 LEAIANK
+96 LEAVANK

-119 LLKQIDEKAVKEKE
+119 LLRQIEEKAVKEKE
-133 TSYTVVKDS
+133 NLYVVVNDS
-142 TKKTNFY
+142 TKRTKY
-149 YIDTAV
+149 YHIDTAV

-162 LFNKDKRSELIEKL
+162 LFNNDKRSELIEKL

-196 AQIGLGVQEW
+196 AQIRFQEW
-206 QINDPDHDIQGLW
+206 HINDPHHSIQGLW
-219 VAQNSIARDSKA
+219 VAQNPIAGNSKV

-236 GSQLSFQLPNQEK
+236 GKQLSFQLRNQEK
-249 RILTGDTL
+249 RILMGNTL

-264 NDPEEAISSVKI
+264 NDPEEVISSVRV

-289 YGLASDTFYYTFKN
+289 YGLASDAFYYTLKN
-303 GEERQV
+303 AEERQV
-309 PNDQNEITT
+309 LNDQSELTT

-325 PDGVLAHFWIG
+325 PDGALAHFWID
-336 GKEIPIPSKKEFKV
+336 GKESPIPSKKEFKV

-362 THENGKKEI
+362 TYEKDKKEI
-371 KKAEK
+371 EKAEK

-385 EKPKPVANTGEDK
+385 EKPKPAPNTGEDK
-398 EVAWEEVII
+398 EASWEEVII

-416 CIVGYLY
+416 GIAGYFY
-423 NDYSYDAKTEILDN
+423 NNYRYNAKTEILDN
-437 ELKKLEN
+437 EKKEIN
-444 ELKKLE
+444 DK
-450 NEVNKNEKGKAA
+450 VNK
-462 PEKVSNTN
+462 SNGEITFLK
-470 SSAYIVTTDTQSA
+470 SISGTKSITTDTQSA
-483 TITLT
+483 TTNPT
-488 IK
+488 K